1 MLLVSQFLLP
11 STLLVRLSP
20 PLLEGGISGFSSC
33 SQVPG
38 ASMVNFQALWRMYS
52 AILLPA
58 SVLSHW
64 GWAPVVGAA
73 NGIILKTNVNKFQ
86 MTP

>member
-1 MLLVSQFLLP
+1 
-11 STLLVRLSP
+11 
-20 PLLEGGISGFSSC
+20 
-33 SQVPG
+33 
-38 ASMVNFQALWRMYS
+38 MVNFQALWRMYS